1 MGLTRRC
8 PMEQEHLLI
17 LELLE
22 EGKITVPEA
31 LDLIEAIDA
40 SNEETSRDGQT
51 VTLQVCLN

>member
-40 SNEETSRDGQT
+40 SDEEASRDGQT

>member
-1 MGLTRRC
+1 
-8 PMEQEHLLI
+8 MEQEHLLI

-40 SNEETSRDGQT
+40 SEEETARYGQT
-51 VTLQVCLN
+51 LTLQVCLN

>member
-1 MGLTRRC
+1 
-8 PMEQEHLLI
+8 MEQEHLLI

-40 SNEETSRDGQT
+40 SDEEPSRDGQT